1 MKYLRSFSVWIG
13 FGLLAA
19 LGCKPRVDPLSPEAQ
34 QSPAGKPCPPSEG
47 MISDGENSPNQTNV
61 IKGRGGYWYT
71 FVDKAGSSVTPMP
84 GAQGGTFSMTAGGA
98 NGTKYAARMTG
109 QIGGGD
115 IVYAGMGMNF
125 VDPKGQY
132 DASAY
137 GGIAF
142 WGKKGPNST
151 GAVRLK
157 VPDVATDPDGGM
169 CSECFNDFGMDL
181 TFTDQWQYFTIPFDS
196 MKQLPGWGNP
206 RTAGI
211 DKSKLYSIQFQ
222 VNEKGAPFDIWV
234 DEIQFTGC
242 Q

>member
-1 MKYLRSFSVWIG
+1 
-13 FGLLAA
+13 
-19 LGCKPRVDPLSPEAQ
+19 
-34 QSPAGKPCPPSEG
+34 
-47 MISDGENSPNQTNV
+47 
-61 IKGRGGYWYT
+61 
-71 FVDKAGSSVTPMP
+71 
-84 GAQGGTFSMTAGGA
+84 
-98 NGTKYAARMTG
+98 TKKAARMTG

-115 IVYAGMGMNF
+115 IVYAGMGLNF

-137 GGIAF
+137 KGIAF
-142 WGKKGPNST
+142 WGRKGPNST
-151 GAVRLK
+151 GSVRLK

-169 CSECFNDFGMDL
+169 RSECFNDFGMDL
-181 TFTDQWQYFTIPFDS
+181 TFTDQWQYFPVPFDS

-211 DKSKLYSIQFQ
+211 DKTKLYSIQFQ
-222 VNEKGAPFDIWV
+222 VNEKGAPFEIWV